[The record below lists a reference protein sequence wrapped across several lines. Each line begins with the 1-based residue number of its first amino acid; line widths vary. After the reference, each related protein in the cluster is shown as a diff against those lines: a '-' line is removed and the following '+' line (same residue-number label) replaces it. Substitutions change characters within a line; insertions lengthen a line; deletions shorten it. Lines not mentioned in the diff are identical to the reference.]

1 MQTSLFET
9 QMLNDSTNPLLHKT
23 SVRRS
28 FLLWVGKYNPDFV
41 SRRVLGLLIEKY
53 GMGEKEALFAK
64 MKQLEGDE
72 HYELCTMFKS
82 MFDSMNLN
90 KEYLRWAKKITPN
103 GSGIAVRCGLNS
115 TNFQK

>member
-1 MQTSLFET
+1 MKEEKYPKQHH
-9 QMLNDSTNPLLHKT
+9 DGKPP
-23 SVRRS
+23 VRRS

-90 KEYLRWAKKITPN
+90 KEYLRWAKKLRLTC
-103 GSGIAVRCGLNS
+103 RCYTKAGN
-115 TNFQK
+115 

>member
-1 MQTSLFET
+1 M
-9 QMLNDSTNPLLHKT
+9 MNIADNPHLHKND
-23 SVRRS
+23 VRRS

-90 KEYLRWAKKITPN
+90 KEYLRWAKKLRLTVSGLAKLPN
-103 GSGIAVRCGLNS
+103 RKLN
-115 TNFQK
+115 

>member
-1 MQTSLFET
+1 MNEQSNIEA
-9 QMLNDSTNPLLHKT
+9 QNPPLHKAA
-23 SVRRS
+23 VRRS

-64 MKQLEGDE
+64 MKQLECDE

-90 KEYLRWAKKITPN
+90 KEYLRWAKKLRLTC
-103 GSGIAVRCGLNS
+103 RCYTKAGN
-115 TNFQK
+115 

>member
-1 MQTSLFET
+1 M
-9 QMLNDSTNPLLHKT
+9 MNIADNPHLHKND
-23 SVRRS
+23 VRRS

-90 KEYLRWAKKITPN
+90 GKKITPN
-103 GSGIAVRCGLNS
+103 GDVLGAVIKKDLYGQS
-115 TNFQK
+115 

>member
-23 SVRRS
+23 DVRRS

-90 KEYLRWAKKITPN
+90 KEYLRWAKKLRLTDERMS
-103 GSGIAVRCGLNS
+103 SGG
-115 TNFQK
+115 

>member
-1 MQTSLFET
+1 M
-9 QMLNDSTNPLLHKT
+9 MNIADNPHLHKND
-23 SVRRS
+23 VRRS

-64 MKQLEGDE
+64 MKQLECDE

-90 KEYLRWAKKITPN
+90 KEYLRWTKKITPN
-103 GSGIAVRCGLNS
+103 GSRLAVRAGIV
-115 TNFQK
+115 TQKFNT

>member
-1 MQTSLFET
+1 MKEEKYPKQHH
-9 QMLNDSTNPLLHKT
+9 DGKPP
-23 SVRRS
+23 VRRS

-103 GSGIAVRCGLNS
+103 VLQIAEGRDFNH
-115 TNFQK
+115 

>member
-1 MQTSLFET
+1 MKEEKYPKQHH
-9 QMLNDSTNPLLHKT
+9 DGKPP
-23 SVRRS
+23 VRRS

-64 MKQLEGDE
+64 MKQLECDE

-90 KEYLRWAKKITPN
+90 KEYLRWAKKLRLTFCRLPKGVILTTK
-103 GSGIAVRCGLNS
+103 LN
-115 TNFQK
+115 TKI

>member
-1 MQTSLFET
+1 MEHWIEGKSE
-9 QMLNDSTNPLLHKT
+9 NGYGEKGILL
-23 SVRRS
+23 
-28 FLLWVGKYNPDFV
+28 
-41 SRRVLGLLIEKY
+41 
-53 GMGEKEALFAK
+53 GEKEALFAK

-103 GSGIAVRCGLNS
+103 VSGINEVAGLKAQMMI
-115 TNFQK
+115 TKQQLKK

>member
-1 MQTSLFET
+1 MQET
-9 QMLNDSTNPLLHKT
+9 NNSPQTPPLQQT
-23 SVRRS
+23 AVMRS

-103 GSGIAVRCGLNS
+103 VSGIAVRCGLNS